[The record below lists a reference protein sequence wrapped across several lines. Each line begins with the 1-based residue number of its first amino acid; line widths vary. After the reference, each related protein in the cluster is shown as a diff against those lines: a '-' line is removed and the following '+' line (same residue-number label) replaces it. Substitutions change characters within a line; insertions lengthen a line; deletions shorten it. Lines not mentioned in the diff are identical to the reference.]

1 MSWRA
6 LFLLCALLALP
17 AQALPRSLLASDPLW
32 QLAGQGEMRW
42 FGLRLYGAEL
52 WLQGP
57 RFDPKQAHA
66 LKLTYARSFSG
77 ERLAASSVEEMRR
90 VGERDEA
97 RLARWQAQMAAI
109 FPDVREGDSLTGV
122 FLPGQGA
129 RFYLG
134 EQLRGEIADA
144 DFARAFAG
152 IWLDERTREP
162 ALRARL
168 LGGS

>member
-1 MSWRA
+1 MMWRA
-6 LFLLCALLALP
+6 LVLIASLLVLP
-17 AQALPRSLLASDPLW
+17 AQALPHAVLAAGSGW
-32 QLAGQGEMRW
+32 RLAGHGDMRW

-52 WLQGP
+52 WLQGA
-57 RFDPKQAHA
+57 RFDPKQPHA
-66 LKLTYARSFSG
+66 LKLTYARHFSG

-97 RLARWQAQMAAI
+97 RLARWQAQMRAV

-122 FLPGQGA
+122 FLPGQGV

-134 EQLRGEIADA
+134 EQLRGEIADV
-144 DFARAFAG
+144 DFAAAFAG
-152 IWLDERTREP
+152 IWLDARTREP

-168 LGGS
+168 LGDT